1 MRLQKK
7 ILLTSLCMA
16 TFIATNLYA
25 ATDAQV
31 SKLTSQEKFDNKEML
46 ISNLDSL
53 FAYQTKITVGNVSQD
68 KNGNLVAT
76 DIWII
81 SSDSKNPNISINKA
95 IFEGLKAGE
104 SVKNSFHIKIE
115 GLSVANLATAV
126 ANSNVVSSKTDPKDL
141 ANNQGPFAIIMN
153 DVGQGIYNLDINYD
167 YDESTINFVL
177 NSTIGKKT
185 FIKADA
191 KLKDIDLSGTK
202 VDMDFLASLVT
213 ECMNSK
219 IQNLSFDAN
228 FSEVLKEV
236 TSKYLGKKYKQD
248 PVLDINGKLGNK
260 PGELVLNLDGK
271 LGTNNYGKYNIVIEG
286 IDIDSGS
293 INEIIDG
300 TGKALD
306 NAYVQSNTADS
317 KIQLNFQKDFFPEK
331 SPIREVFSILDTNNI
346 NIKINSDRQ
355 FKNNK
360 YNTNF
365 DIQAEG
371 LASLKGSA
379 EAIVNDKLSLLPYLG
394 AGVQDQKDLYDCDN
408 ELCLKSVDVT
418 FANYGLLEK
427 IARLANQDPNTTPQ
441 QILGSYGALLQLFAV
456 QQQDRFLQQVL
467 SSFAMFL
474 QNPKN
479 ISIHA
484 KANKPVNEMALLNM
498 LVSDA
503 KTLKRNNPI
512 KNNGNVDLSK
522 SPDVKLINNIQ
533 NLFKISF
540 DVNQN

>member
-7 ILLTSLCMA
+7 ILLTSLCLA
-16 TFIATNLYA
+16 TFATTNLYA
-25 ATDAQV
+25 TTATEAT
-31 SKLTSQEKFDNKEML
+31 KLTSQEKYDNKEML

-53 FAYQTKITVGNVSQD
+53 FPYPTKITVGSVSQD
-68 KNGNLVAT
+68 KSGSLVAT
-76 DIWII
+76 DIMII
-81 SSDSKNPNISINKA
+81 SNDPKNPNISINKA
-95 IFEGLKAGE
+95 TFAGLKAGQT
-104 SVKNSFHIKIE
+104 VKNDFNIKIE

-126 ANSNVVSSKTDPKDL
+126 ANSNVVSSNTDPKDL
-141 ANNQGPFAIIMN
+141 ANNQGLFAIMMN
-153 DVGQGIYNLDINYD
+153 TVGQAIYNLDINYD
-167 YDESTINFVL
+167 YSNSTISFAL
-177 NSTIGKKT
+177 NSTISKKT
-185 FIKADA
+185 FIKTNA
-191 KLKDIDLSGTK
+191 KLKDIDLSGTS
-202 VDMDFLASLVT
+202 VDMDFLAALMT

-228 FSEVLKEV
+228 FSEVLKEI
-236 TSKYLGKKYKQD
+236 TDKYLGKEYKQD
-248 PVLDINGKLGNK
+248 PILDFN
-260 PGELVLNLDGK
+260 GELGKKSGELTLNFDGK
-271 LGTNNYGKYNIVIEG
+271 LGANNYGKYNIVIDG
-286 IDIDSGS
+286 VDLNDST
-293 INEIIDG
+293 INQIIDG
-300 TGKALD
+300 TSKALD
-306 NAYVQSNTADS
+306 NAYVKSNTADS

-331 SPIREVFSILDTNNI
+331 SPIRQVFSILDTDNI

-365 DIQAEG
+365 DIQADG

-379 EAIVNDKLSLLPYLG
+379 EAMVNDKLSLLPYLG
-394 AGVQDQKDLYDCDN
+394 VGAQDQKDLYDCNN
-408 ELCLKSVDVT
+408 ELCLKNVNVT

-456 QQQDRFLQQVL
+456 QQQDKFLQHVL

-484 KANKPVNEMALLNM
+484 KANRPVNEMALLNM
-498 LVSDA
+498 LANDA

>member
-104 SVKNSFHIKIE
+104 TVKNSFHIKIE

-191 KLKDIDLSGTK
+191 KLKDIDLSGTE

-286 IDIDSGS
+286 IDLDSGS

-379 EAIVNDKLSLLPYLG
+379 EAMVNDKLSLLPYLG
-394 AGVQDQKDLYDCDN
+394 AGAQDQKDLYDCDN

>member
-7 ILLTSLCMA
+7 ILLTSLCMT

-104 SVKNSFHIKIE
+104 AVKNSFHIKIE

-141 ANNQGPFAIIMN
+141 ADNQGPFAIIMN

-191 KLKDIDLSGTK
+191 KLKDIDLSGTE

-286 IDIDSGS
+286 IDLDSGS

-379 EAIVNDKLSLLPYLG
+379 EAMVNDKLSLLPYLG
-394 AGVQDQKDLYDCDN
+394 AGAQDQKDLYDCDN

>member
-104 SVKNSFHIKIE
+104 TVKNSFHIKIE

-191 KLKDIDLSGTK
+191 KLKDIDLSGTE

-286 IDIDSGS
+286 IDLDSAS
-293 INEIIDG
+293 INEIVDG

-306 NAYVQSNTADS
+306 NAYVQSNSADS

-379 EAIVNDKLSLLPYLG
+379 EAMVNDKLSLLPYLG
-394 AGVQDQKDLYDCDN
+394 AGAQDQKDLYDCDN

-522 SPDVKLINNIQ
+522 SPNVKLINNIQ

>member
-104 SVKNSFHIKIE
+104 AVKNSFHIKIE

-141 ANNQGPFAIIMN
+141 ADNQGPFAIIMN

-191 KLKDIDLSGTK
+191 KLKDIDLSGTE

-286 IDIDSGS
+286 IDLDSGS

-379 EAIVNDKLSLLPYLG
+379 EAMVNDKLGLLPYLG
-394 AGVQDQKDLYDCDN
+394 AGAQDQKDLYDCDN

-522 SPDVKLINNIQ
+522 SPNVKLINNIQ